1 MEKWG
6 ERERLMVE
14 EESDGKGELERDKN
28 NPPPNPNKMRTSTGV
43 LRRNNKRLSNRKKQ
57 LDLEGE
63 KIRPKNTNWGR
74 IR

>member
-1 MEKWG
+1 MRGRDSWWRKRVMEKENW
-6 ERERLMVE
+6 RET
-14 EESDGKGELERDKN
+14 KII
-28 NPPPNPNKMRTSTGV
+28 PPPNPNKMRTSTGV